1 MNFIEDYI
9 WIAIN
14 IYDYIYFINF
24 SKLLLQIIYIL
35 ILREIIIIRNNII
48 LNLYIIL
55 YINTI
60 YIYTYIFF
68 VAIKILQHNIYKFN
82 IHIIKNILM

>member
-48 LNLYIIL
+48 LHLYIIL

-60 YIYTYIFF
+60 YTYTYIFF